1 MDYLADIVAT
11 VGHIAWPVTAIAIV
25 LIARKELQEILASLA
40 KKIGDKN
47 TSILFS
53 KEGLEIRAILDAQE
67 ARLTSVLAEQDQVK
81 SIALQYSKQSNQF
94 PEGIT
99 SAQIGTEGIDVPLR
113 EMADEY
119 LNIKTTD
126 HPDYSERVMT
136 KNAVAD
142 KMAFY
147 VISKG
152 ISKDKLAQA
161 SNEGNEGLLIALA
174 GSIILY
180 SHTGDDKRL
189 LKAAHGAKRFH
200 VRFRVLIAII
210 KLVERKLLPKSD
222 PELKQLL
229 KEYEDGADDQLKR
242 LIFNIKSF
250 LEEQ

>member
-1 MDYLADIVAT
+1 MDYLEDIVTT
-11 VGHIAWPVTAIAIV
+11 VGYIAWPVTAIAIA
-25 LIARKELQEILASLA
+25 LIFRKKLQEILVALA
-40 KKIGDKN
+40 DKIRDEN
-47 TSILFS
+47 TSVLFS
-53 KEGLEIRAILDAQE
+53 KEGLEIKAIINAQE
-67 ARLTSVLAEQDQVK
+67 ARLTSALAEQDQIK
-81 SIALQYSKQSNQF
+81 SITLQHSKQSDRF

-99 SAQIGTEGIDVPLR
+99 SAPIGTEKIDDPLR
-113 EMADEY
+113 KMADEY
-119 LNIKTTD
+119 LNINTT
-126 HPDYSERVMT
+126 DYSERVMA

-152 ISKDKLAQA
+152 ISKDELAQA

-180 SHTGDDKRL
+180 SRTGDDKIL
-189 LKAAHGAKRFH
+189 LKSAYGAKRLH

-222 PELKQLL
+222 QDVKRLL
-229 KEYEDGADDQLKR
+229 KEYEDGADEPLNR
-242 LIFNIKSF
+242 LISNVKSF